1 MLPLLKKLGIYRYK
15 QESTHIFV
23 QAEDPDEACF
33 IALAKLTQQMLEEN
47 NTAAVKD
54 TIKDLRHMVRVAS
67 VSTRGILISVK
78 CPDAN
83 QSVQDSMRII

>member
-54 TIKDLRHMVRVAS
+54 TIKDLRHMVRV
-67 VSTRGILISVK
+67 VKLRRIGPRIS
-78 CPDAN
+78 
-83 QSVQDSMRII
+83 